1 MKYGVLLSLAVLL
14 SACGNEAMVGPQR
27 DCRRDGVG
35 CTNGF
40 ECRADESG
48 AYDCLPADNIDAG
61 TVPDTAVSLPDAGTV
76 PDTALSL
83 PDAAVA
89 SPDMMQAAD
98 EDGDGVPDA
107 TDNCRNADNPDQTDT
122 DNDGLGDA
130 CDAEPNEQ
138 NFTLL
143 GQFVTV
149 GGRAVDNEH
158 TLRAKATTGENTA
171 TDGQLLLKG
180 SVSP

>member
-1 MKYGVLLSLAVLL
+1 MRNCVLLSLAVLL
-14 SACGNEAMVGPQR
+14 SACGNETVVGPQP
-27 DCRRDGVG
+27 DCRRDGLG

-40 ECRADESG
+40 ECKADESG
-48 AYDCLPADNIDAG
+48 AYDCLPADSSDSSSATDAG
-61 TVPDTAVSLPDAGTV
+61 SAADAGGGPDTAVSLPDA
-76 PDTALSL
+76 
-83 PDAAVA
+83 AVA
-89 SPDMMQAAD
+89 APDMMQAAD

-180 SVSP
+180 RVSP

>member
-1 MKYGVLLSLAVLL
+1 MRCGILLSLVVLV
-14 SACGNEAMVGPQR
+14 SACSNDMMVGPQP
-27 DCRRDGVG
+27 DCRRDGLG

-48 AYDCLPADNIDAG
+48 AYDCLPADSIDVG
-61 TVPDTAVSLPDAGTV
+61 TAPDTAVSLPDA
-76 PDTALSL
+76 
-83 PDAAVA
+83 AVA
-89 SPDMMQAAD
+89 APDMMQAAD

-107 TDNCRNADNPDQTDT
+107 TDNCRTADNPDQTDT

-130 CDAEPNEQ
+130 CDAEPNAQ

>member
-61 TVPDTAVSLPDAGTV
+61 TAPDTAVSLPDA
-76 PDTALSL
+76 
-83 PDAAVA
+83 AVA
-89 SPDMMQAAD
+89 TPDMMQAAD

-107 TDNCRNADNPDQTDT
+107 NDNCRNAENADQTDT

-130 CDAEPNEQ
+130 CDAEPNAQ